1 LNRPSGPRSRQI
13 AAARDTQ
20 YQFDHPEAGRRV
32 FVQARKEA
40 DRAESRPRFS
50 LGVARSARSVC
61 LRTSPWFYQQRQL
74 CIKKKT
80 FRSQACLTISVEEG
94 PGPSASRPGIGGAP
108 GGVSYRVTHVSC
120 NNFIH
125 LTHCSGLEKCRI
137 SLRSFGVLVLTT
149 RHGEDQTNC
158 TSLYWTFADLRHYQ
172 CADARRTKYS
182 GQHGSVWTD
191 V

>member
-1 LNRPSGPRSRQI
+1 LFRPGRRRIARSRAPGSPSGSR
-13 AAARDTQ
+13 
-20 YQFDHPEAGRRV
+20 
-32 FVQARKEA
+32 
-40 DRAESRPRFS
+40 RPRDPYACG
-50 LGVARSARSVC
+50 L
-61 LRTSPWFYQQRQL
+61 LRGSTSSDNCVL
-74 CIKKKT
+74 KKKT

-94 PGPSASRPGIGGAP
+94 PGPSASRPGVGGAP